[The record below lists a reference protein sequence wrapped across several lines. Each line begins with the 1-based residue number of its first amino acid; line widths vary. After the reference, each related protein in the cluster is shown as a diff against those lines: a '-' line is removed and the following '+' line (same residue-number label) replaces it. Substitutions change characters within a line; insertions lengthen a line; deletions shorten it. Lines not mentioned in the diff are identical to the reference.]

1 MRTYW
6 LTFNERTAGCVEA
19 MDGVAAAAIAK
30 EATGF
35 DAISVEV
42 LPYPAKPRIN
52 EYVDPKYG
60 VCPSFC
66 FKPKECVGN
75 TSCPQRYSCV
85 E

>member
-1 MRTYW
+1 MRSFW
-6 LTFNERTAGCVEA
+6 LTFSERGAGCVEA
-19 MDGVAAAAIAK
+19 ESEVKAAAIAK
-30 EATGF
+30 QITGF
-35 DAISVEV
+35 DATSVKD

-66 FKPKECVGN
+66 FKPAECCGN